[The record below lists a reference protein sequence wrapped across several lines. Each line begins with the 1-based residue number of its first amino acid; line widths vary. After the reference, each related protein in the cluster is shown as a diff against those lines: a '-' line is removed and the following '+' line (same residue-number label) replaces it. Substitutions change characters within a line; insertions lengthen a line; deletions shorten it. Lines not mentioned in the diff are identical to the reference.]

1 MAMPKVLAAE
11 EIDAALTGLPDWKR
25 DGGAIGASFAFAS
38 FRDALALIVRVG
50 FEAEELNHHPEI
62 VNEYNKVSF
71 KLSTHDAGG
80 ATTDRDIVLATRI
93 SAVARPFLAA
103 RSEG

>member
-1 MAMPKVLAAE
+1 MAKPKVLE
-11 EIDAALTGLPDWKR
+11 TNEIDAALTNLPDWKR
-25 DGGAIGASFAFAS
+25 DGHAIAAAYKFAS
-38 FRDALALIVRVG
+38 FRNALAFIVRVG

-80 ATTDRDIVLATRI
+80 TTTERDIALATRI
-93 SAVARPFLAA
+93 SAVAPPFLAA
-103 RSEG
+103 R

>member
-1 MAMPKVLAAE
+1 MAMPKVLAAD

-25 DGGAIGASFAFAS
+25 DGGAIAASYAFAS

-50 FEAEELNHHPEI
+50 FEAEALNHHPEI
-62 VNEYNKVSF
+62 VNVYNRVSF

-80 ATTDRDIVLATRI
+80 AITERDIALAGRI
-93 SAVARPFLAA
+93 SAVARPFLAG
-103 RSEG
+103 R

>member
-1 MAMPKVLAAE
+1 MATPKALTAK
-11 EIDAALTGLPDWKR
+11 EIDAALTKLPDWKR
-25 DGGAIGASFAFAS
+25 DGRAIAAAYKFAS
-38 FRDALALIVRVG
+38 FRDALAFIVRVG

-80 ATTDRDIVLATRI
+80 AVTELDIALATRI
-93 SAVARPFLAA
+93 SALARPFLAA
-103 RSEG
+103 R

>member
-1 MAMPKVLAAE
+1 MATPKVLAAN
-11 EIDAALTGLPDWKR
+11 EIDAALTTLPDWKR
-25 DGGAIGASFAFAS
+25 DGSAIAAAYKFAS

-80 ATTDRDIVLATRI
+80 ATTDLDIVLATRI
-93 SAVARPFLAA
+93 SALARLVLAA
-103 RSEG
+103 R

>member
-1 MAMPKVLAAE
+1 MAMPKILAAN
-11 EIDAALTGLPDWKR
+11 EIDAALTTLPDWKR
-25 DGGAIGASFAFAS
+25 DGGAIAASYTFAS

-80 ATTDRDIVLATRI
+80 ATTELDIVLATRI
-93 SAVARPFLAA
+93 SALARPFLAG
-103 RSEG
+103 R

>member
-1 MAMPKVLAAE
+1 MAMPKVLAAN
-11 EIDAALTGLPDWKR
+11 EIDAALTALPDWKR
-25 DGGAIGASFAFAS
+25 DGGAIAAAYQFAS

-62 VNEYNKVSF
+62 VNVYNQVSF

-80 ATTDRDIVLATRI
+80 AVTERDIVLATRI
-93 SAVARPFLAA
+93 SALVRPLLAA
-103 RSEG
+103 R